1 MKEDYNIQETIDNY
15 LNGLMSEKE
24 KTAFEETMAKNGDV
38 ASLVEEA
45 KLINEAIY
53 FASLSSLKEKV
64 GKDIKNIKYKS
75 KPSTGKYLLGAA
87 LLVGATTGV
96 YLIANQT
103 TNTPQTTPV
112 SIDKGVKTNDVIT
125 TKSVVIKD
133 SSIENNSITSEVEVA
148 QPTHSTINNSEDKTP
163 NTSLPKKPATEKLI
177 IVSDEQA
184 SNKTEKIKLDST
196 EKEVV
201 PSKTVKTTVPEEQPT
216 TPVCMKDYHVK
227 TESACKEKDNGM
239 ITIKSTQP
247 LQVELDGMESTA
259 GGVFRDVAAGRHKVV
274 VTYNPTCSFKDEVVV
289 TEKWCSLNSSF
300 SFNPDYGEK
309 WELLYEEGSE
319 GVFIIFNTF
328 GKEIYRDNFG
338 VGEKYW
344 DGSDYQGVTAPIGTY
359 LATINYSDGRKE
371 KVELTIVR

>member
-24 KTAFEETMAKNGDV
+24 KTAFEETIAKNGDL

-53 FASLSSLKEKV
+53 FASLSTLKEKV

-87 LLVGATTGV
+87 LIVGATTGT

-103 TNTPQTTPV
+103 TKSSQTTPAT
-112 SIDKGVKTNDVIT
+112 IDKSVNTNDVIT
-125 TKSVVIKD
+125 TKSVVLKD
-133 SSIENNSITSEVEVA
+133 SAIENNSNTSEVKVA
-148 QPTHSTINNSEDKTP
+148 QPTESTTNKPIDRTP
-163 NTSLPKKPATEKLI
+163 NTTLPKKPETEKLS
-177 IVSDEQA
+177 VAPDRQTP
-184 SNKTEKIKLDST
+184 KTEKIKLDT
-196 EKEVV
+196 TNKEVM
-201 PSKTVKTTVPEEQPT
+201 PPKTVKATVPEEQPT

-227 TESACKEKDNGM
+227 TDASCKQKDNGV
-239 ITIKSTQP
+239 ITIKSTKP
-247 LQVELDGMESTA
+247 LQVELDGIESSA

-274 VTYNPTCSFKDEVVV
+274 VTYHPTCSFKEEVVV
-289 TEKWCSLNSSF
+289 SEKWCPLNSSF

-309 WELLYEEGSE
+309 WELLYEDGSE

-344 DGSDYQGVTAPIGTY
+344 DGSDYQGVTVPIGTY